1 MSTLRTTYDE
11 SQHCIAVD
19 QVKGK
24 SGTMDCPYTGK
35 GEELSPGNLLEAAL
49 SAAPNKLARFARLNG
64 VSWQR
69 IDVHLGIPDQRNS
82 PLNRLG
88 PHVSVAPSGPR
99 IRPRVFR
106 LFRVTEAGRGVCE
119 VYRGA
124 HVSVRLNSKLPNSN
138 AVIPSA

>member
-49 SAAPNKLARFARLNG
+49 SGCMLISMGAIAMRYDIDLTNKSAVVNLVGTLPTKIGCRAIDITVAMPAGLSAVVRDNHSAKQTRKDRPAKRRRLAAN
-64 VSWQR
+64 
-69 IDVHLGIPDQRNS
+69 
-82 PLNRLG
+82 
-88 PHVSVAPSGPR
+88 
-99 IRPRVFR
+99 
-106 LFRVTEAGRGVCE
+106 
-119 VYRGA
+119 
-124 HVSVRLNSKLPNSN
+124 
-138 AVIPSA
+138 